1 MNWLNKKHSLLFKDW
16 NLRSCSYAL
25 LIMILFFSGC
35 APEEESSSNTSGG
48 SGASTT
54 YHTLQLNV
62 SGLGGTV
69 IVSSGSG
76 SGNVYNQ
83 SQAIAVASNGTH
95 NFSGIAKGTNY
106 NVTILQQPLYQVCT
120 VSNGSGTLNADAS
133 VSISCDGTVTIGGKV
148 YGLNG
153 SITLQNNAA
162 NDLSVSSSG
171 DFVFADNF
179 SMGSSYLVTISSQ
192 PSSGQTCTPNNN
204 SGRATDNI
212 TSVEII
218 CSQTLRSISGSIS
231 DLTGTLV
238 LHNNYGGDQTFTSND
253 NFTFYVADNSSY
265 NVTVKSQPAGK
276 CNVSNGTGPA
286 TENVDNVSVNCWNL
300 VDGGNSLDGI
310 NYNNLKNADNVTLYS
325 FQSKLYAGWTE
336 SSSYGSVTQV
346 RVKRFDNSS
355 SVWETADY
363 NGIPMEGSRD
373 SVDLNLLGNGNDFYG
388 VWVEK
393 NYASP
398 FMPSIRVAKFDNQTL
413 TWVKYI
419 SYSAIS
425 DNLSKSPD
433 LGSLGSNIYA
443 IWSEYNG
450 SKQQIRVKKF
460 NGNNSWSVDKAS
472 LNNSQ
477 SQDALNPTMEEF
489 NNKLY
494 AVWQESNGTVDQIRV
509 ASTDGTNWG
518 SSTGINLSS
527 SKDGKNPNLITFDS
541 KLFAAWTENNASGHS
556 QIRVK
561 SSSDGSTWTSVDG
574 NDANKG
580 INKDYRNNASH
591 PKLVV
596 ANSNLYAVWLE
607 ENGSTQVRVAQF
619 DNSSSWTFK
628 DGDGFDGLNVNTAR
642 VTGKASAAE
651 YNNQLYVAW
660 SETNDNNTTQIRVA
674 RAPF

>member
-1 MNWLNKKHSLLFKDW
+1 MNWLNKYHSLLLKDW
-16 NLRSCSYAL
+16 SLRSCSYAL

-48 SGASTT
+48 SGSSTT

-95 NFSGIAKGTNY
+95 NFSGIASGTNY

-204 SGRATDNI
+204 SGIATDNI

-238 LHNNYGGDQTFTSND
+238 LQNNYGGDQTFTSND

-276 CNVSNGTGPA
+276 CNVSNGTGTA
-286 TENVDNVSVNCWNL
+286 SDNVSNVSVDCWNL

-346 RVKRFDNSS
+346 RVKRFDISS